1 MNRTYTTIT
10 ILAIAS
16 LLTAT
21 LPVQSNAA
29 PNLDYMVT
37 IAENAK
43 KYCKS
48 EIEAREAVEPE
59 MKELYLQSISEINK
73 LKLAIDASDTK
84 SARDHFVSAMQ
95 KMRQI
100 TLMINE
106 LEIAEAR
113 DQTPITKNPILD
125 RFEMNIQKL
134 KSISIKLGAN
144 IDFHEI
150 DQLMSTAKETNARG
164 DLGQTKQLIEDIS
177 KKGSA
182 IYETLKT
189 INDEN
194 KIVRAKAL
202 AEKYSERI
210 NVLILQ
216 AKELGLQ
223 DSVDK
228 LEQSKQNLISANTTS
243 QIRQNIKIIIVVGDF
258 INKSKTEAMD
268 DIQRADLQLSKQ
280 QQALMLLNQ
289 LEKKANTLDS
299 KSDGNNLAIYY
310 LDKIQ
315 SLIKSTKLQA
325 ADDPSK
331 DINSETKL
339 IEKLLSKVERL
350 LQQAT

>member
-1 MNRTYTTIT
+1 MNRAYTTIT
-10 ILAIAS
+10 ILTIAS
-16 LLTAT
+16 LLIAT
-21 LPVQSNAA
+21 VPVESNAA
-29 PNLDYMVT
+29 PNLDFMLT

-100 TLMINE
+100 TLMINQ

-113 DQTPITKNPILD
+113 DQAPTIKNPILD

-150 DQLMSTAKETNARG
+150 DELMSSAKETNARG
-164 DLGQTKQLIEDIS
+164 DVSQTKELIENIS

-182 IYETLKT
+182 IYQTLKT
-189 INDEN
+189 INEEN

-202 AEKYSERI
+202 AEKYAERI

-223 DSVDK
+223 NSVDK

-243 QIRQNIKIIIVVGDF
+243 QIRQNIKIIIVVNDF
-258 INKSKTEAMD
+258 INKSKVEAMD
-268 DIQRADLQLSKQ
+268 DTQRADLQLSKQ
-280 QQALMLLNQ
+280 QQALMMLNQ
-289 LEKKANTLDS
+289 LEKKANVLDS
-299 KSDGNNLAIYY
+299 QSDGNNIAIYY

-315 SLIKSTKLQA
+315 SLIKSAKLQ
-325 ADDPSK
+325 ADDPSN
-331 DINSETKL
+331 DINSEIKQ
-339 IEKLLSKVERL
+339 IEILLSKVERL
-350 LQQAT
+350 LQQVT